1 MREFLDVRRRAKAPV
16 ENLEQFERELHTL
29 FAAAEAEAVGDE
41 LARFDVNLPGVE
53 IDGAP
58 HRRVLRCE
66 ETYMTAAGPS
76 VSSSSTKNARS
87 PLAASSMRAANATP
101 GRSSGVSTP
110 RAYLRAHT
118 PRASGLPG
126 NPP

>member
-1 MREFLDVRRRAKAPV
+1 MPASQSSIPMPSSTTPHAFDRMREFLDARRRAKAPV

-41 LARFDVNLPGVE
+41 LARFDVELPGVE

-66 ETYMTAAGPS
+66 ETYMTAAGRC
-76 VSSSSTKNARS
+76 A
-87 PLAASSMRAANATP
+87 
-101 GRSSGVSTP
+101 
-110 RAYLRAHT
+110 
-118 PRASGLPG
+118 
-126 NPP
+126 